1 MGDFELN
8 ALEAGG
14 FGEIVSQPKIL
25 TADKTQAS
33 IKSGVEIPYQAV
45 TTSSNTAGGVVQ
57 TQFKEAVLKLQVT
70 PKITPDNR
78 VILDILVQQDSVGSF
93 TVNAEPAIN
102 ITEITTQALVGNG
115 QTLVLGGIFQSEELS
130 DIDKVPVLGDI
141 PLLGNLFKKQ
151 MRAKDK
157 REILIFITPKIIDE
171 KFIDT

>member
-1 MGDFELN
+1 MFGKLFALKDKILSLSLGYLSNNLLIDLELN

-14 FGEIVSQPKIL
+14 FGEIVSQP
-25 TADKTQAS
+25 
-33 IKSGVEIPYQAV
+33 
-45 TTSSNTAGGVVQ
+45 N
-57 TQFKEAVLKLQVT
+57 
-70 PKITPDNR
+70 
-78 VILDILVQQDSVGSF
+78 SVGSV
-93 TVNAEPAIN
+93 TVNAEPAID

-130 DIDKVPVLGDI
+130 DIVEVPILGDI

-171 KFIDT
+171 NFIDT